1 MKLVFLDAAT
11 MGSDADLSVFERFG
25 ELVCYEATDKTQTA
39 TRLQGA
45 QIVLTNKVVITRELM
60 QNSKLKLICVTAT
73 GTNNVDLEAAKE
85 LGIAVKNV
93 AGYSTNSVIQ
103 QTFANLLSL
112 KNHTHYYDE
121 YCKSAQGW
129 ASSEIFVHLDKP
141 VFELSG
147 KSFGVVGL
155 GEIGRGVARVARA
168 FGCEV
173 CYYSTSGKNANDE
186 FAQVSFDELLKC
198 DIISIHAPLN
208 DSTKGLFDAA
218 AIARLKDGAVLGN
231 YGRGGIVDEEAI
243 AREIDKREIYFAT
256 DVLQS
261 EPMVKNHPFL
271 SVARKDRL
279 LLSPHIGWASV
290 EARERLLRLVVKNI
304 EDFLAT

>member
-1 MKLVFLDAAT
+1 M
-11 MGSDADLSVFERFG
+11 
-25 ELVCYEATDKTQTA
+25 
-39 TRLQGA
+39 
-45 QIVLTNKVVITRELM
+45 
-60 QNSKLKLICVTAT
+60 
-73 GTNNVDLEAAKE
+73 
-85 LGIAVKNV
+85 
-93 AGYSTNSVIQ
+93 
-103 QTFANLLSL
+103 
-112 KNHTHYYDE
+112 
-121 YCKSAQGW
+121 
-129 ASSEIFVHLDKP
+129 
-141 VFELSG
+141 
-147 KSFGVVGL
+147 VGL

-231 YGRGGIVDEEAI
+231 YGRGGIVDEEAV
-243 AREIDKREIYFAT
+243 AKEVDKREIYFAT
-256 DVLQS
+256 DVLQN

-304 EDFLAT
+304 EDFLAA